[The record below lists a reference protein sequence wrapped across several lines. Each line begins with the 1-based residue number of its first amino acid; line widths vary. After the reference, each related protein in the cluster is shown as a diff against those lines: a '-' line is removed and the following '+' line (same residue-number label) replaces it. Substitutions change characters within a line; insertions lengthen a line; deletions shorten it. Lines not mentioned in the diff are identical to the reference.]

1 MENDVKVEVYLDKI
15 DMEMAEDLIK
25 SIKQDYN
32 LDWNMEIEDLFL
44 FLLRYDYVEM
54 VMLKKEEKEGLNEN
68 QK

>member
-15 DMEMAEDLIK
+15 DMEMAEDLITN
-25 SIKQDYN
+25 IKQDYN